1 MKPEILF
8 LDMECTPKLSV
19 HWGMRDQNIGYQD
32 IVKDWNFICAQWAW
46 NDSKKINTV
55 SILDD
60 TKRFRK
66 NPNDDYHVVKEIR
79 EVIEDAD
86 IVVGHNVRSFDI
98 KNITAKLIEHKLPP
112 IKDVIIVDTL
122 QLARMHNFTSRKLDA
137 LAKKLSLER
146 KLEHDKF
153 VFMKALFGDE
163 KAIMDIIRYG
173 KGDIAPLRDLYHR
186 LLPHSKNRVPNLNL
200 FRSKQVQGCP
210 CCASLDFIEDGF
222 RYTKMGAKK
231 RLCCKECGYKFT
243 DKRTEF
249 QVRYR

>member
-1 MKPEILF
+1 MTPQILY
-8 LDMECTPKLSV
+8 LDLENTPKLSV
-19 HWGMRDQNIGYQD
+19 HWGMRDQTIGYQD

-60 TKRFRK
+60 QKRFRK
-66 NPNDDYHVVKEIR
+66 NPNDDYHVVKTIH

-86 IVVGHNVRSFDI
+86 IIIGHNLRAFDL

-112 IKDVIIVDTL
+112 LKDVIIVDTL

-137 LAKKLSLER
+137 LCKKLELTR

-163 KAIMDIIRYG
+163 AAIKDIIKYG
-173 KGDIAPLRDLYHR
+173 KGDIDPLRELYKR
-186 LLPHSKNRVPNLNL
+186 LLPHSKNHVPNLNL

-210 CCASLDFIEDGF
+210 
-222 RYTKMGAKK
+222 
-231 RLCCKECGYKFT
+231 
-243 DKRTEF
+243 
-249 QVRYR
+249 